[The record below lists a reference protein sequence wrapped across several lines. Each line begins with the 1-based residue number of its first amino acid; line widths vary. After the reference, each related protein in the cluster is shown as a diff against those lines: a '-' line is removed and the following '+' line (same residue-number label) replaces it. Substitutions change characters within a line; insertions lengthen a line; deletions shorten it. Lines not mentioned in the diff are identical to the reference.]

1 MSSGPTHPL
10 PALTPVVCHTAAALP
25 RLKDPKD
32 PADIMGLGVP
42 GRIFNHPLT
51 VPPPPADVP
60 SDQKKLH

>member
-1 MSSGPTHPL
+1 MLLL
-10 PALTPVVCHTAAALP
+10 PSL

>member
-1 MSSGPTHPL
+1 MCWFG
-10 PALTPVVCHTAAALP
+10 

-51 VPPPPADVP
+51 APEQVAEA
-60 SDQKKLH
+60 KRA